1 MIDKK
6 YRGRD
11 LIGQTCRP
19 TVSFHNGGGAGVSP
33 KTLCTI
39 EDVVPGH
46 GFTIKTEKCP
56 HCGQYAFITR
66 VSRCDLELAEN
77 CSTEDRAMILLRAC
91 LNLLDKQKSSPYVL
105 NMLTQTVFYDGAD
118 CEGYCLSDDIRDFL
132 IEKGVSEI

>member
-6 YRGRD
+6 YRGQD

-56 HCGQYAFITR
+56 HCGQYAFVTK
-66 VSRCDLELAEN
+66 VSRRDLELAEN
-77 CSTEDRAMILLRAC
+77 CPTEDRAMVLLRAC
-91 LNLLDKQKSSPYVL
+91 LNLLNKQKNSFGVL
-105 NMLTQTVFYDGAD
+105 DILKETVSYDEAD
-118 CEGYCLSDDIRDFL
+118 YDGYCLSDDIRDFL
-132 IEKGVSEI
+132 MEKGVSEI